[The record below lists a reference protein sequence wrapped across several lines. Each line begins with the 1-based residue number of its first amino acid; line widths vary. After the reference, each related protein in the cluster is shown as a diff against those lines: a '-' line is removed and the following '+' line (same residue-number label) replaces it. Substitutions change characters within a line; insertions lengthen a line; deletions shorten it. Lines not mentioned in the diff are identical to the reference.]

1 MNCRDILPLIH
12 DYADAELEAET
23 RARIQSHLQA
33 CPACEKVHG
42 EIARLKRLVREKA
55 RAPRLP
61 LEFSSRWASGGRIS
75 VSWAASFRALAR
87 RRLRRGL
94 AAAAAG
100 FLLVAG
106 GWLLYS
112 VLLRPSPPPLA
123 HAEAMREFALRFD
136 AISGAGGASDEEK
149 ATLRA
154 IRDQTGIALD
164 SLPSFK
170 GARLRR
176 WTAVSISSHSCVRL
190 DYGAE
195 DRPPGAAAGQASPPV
210 FSIFAIPLKSI
221 ESPGC
226 LKERIEATHLCECV
240 GVQGM
245 TLLCFRDKANS
256 LNLVSRVE
264 PKKLFGGYLSGWK
277 CGGAEGRSPR

>member
-1 MNCRDILPLIH
+1 MNCRDVLPLIQ

-42 EIARLKRLVREKA
+42 EIVRLKRLVCEKA
-55 RAPRLP
+55 RAPGLP
-61 LEFSSRWASGGRIS
+61 LAFSSLWASGGL
-75 VSWAASFRALAR
+75 AASFRVLAR

-100 FLLVAG
+100 FLLLAA
-106 GWLLYS
+106 GWLAYS
-112 VLLRPSPPPLA
+112 AFLRPSTPPLA
-123 HAEAMREFALRFD
+123 HAEAMRQFALRFD
-136 AISGAGGASDEEK
+136 AISGAAGASDEEK
-149 ATLRA
+149 AILRV
-154 IRDQTGIALD
+154 IRNQTGIALD
-164 SLPSFK
+164 RLPSFK

-176 WTAVSISSHSCVRL
+176 WTAERVSSHLCVRL
-190 DYGAE
+190 DYCEE
-195 DRPPGAAAGQASPPV
+195 DQTGGSPPGQPFPPV

-226 LKERIEATHLCECV
+226 LKERLEATHLCDCI

-245 TLLCFRDKANS
+245 TLLCFRDKTNS

-264 PKKLFGGYLSGWK
+264 PKKLFDGYLSGWK
-277 CGGAEGRSPR
+277 CGGAEGKSPR